1 MRITSL
7 SIESA
12 RNLAAVHLAP
22 GPRFNVFYGDN
33 GQGKT
38 NLVETVYV
46 LATLRSFRTSRLA
59 DLIARGAPHARL
71 AARVVK
77 DDLERRYQVAIEPT
91 RRVVTLDGKTPR
103 PLARYFGAFNVV
115 LFAPEDLGVARG
127 APAERRRFLD
137 RAVFARHASYL
148 ETAQAYEKV
157 LRSRNAVLRAAG
169 AGDRKALDLLPVY
182 DLQLAPLAV
191 AIVEARQRYLAELRP
206 RFEAAFEAITRTGFP
221 VALEHVTAPQLAARD
236 AAANGDAL
244 TRDRGRHLARGSTS
258 LGPHRDDLVF
268 RMAGEVAANYA
279 SQGQLRALVL
289 AWKTAEMDL
298 LRDAHGDPPILLL
311 DDVSSELDEARNLY
325 LFEHL
330 AQRDLQCF
338 ITTTHPR
345 HVRLGSDRLDHEVRQ
360 GSISVVKS
368 TV

>member
-1 MRITSL
+1 MRVTAL
-7 SIESA
+7 SIEHA
-12 RNLAAVHLAP
+12 RNLGAVQLAP

-59 DLIARGAPHARL
+59 DVIARGAPAARL

-77 DDLERRYQVAIEPT
+77 DDLERRYQVTIEPS
-91 RRVVTLDGKTPR
+91 RRQVTLDGKTPR

-115 LFAPEDLGVARG
+115 LFAPEDLGIARG
-127 APAERRRFLD
+127 APAERRRFVD
-137 RAVFARHASYL
+137 RAVFARSPGFL
-148 ETAQAYEKV
+148 ELAQAYEKV
-157 LRSRNAVLRAAG
+157 LKSRNAVLRAAG
-169 AGDRKALDLLPVY
+169 DGDRKALDLLPVY
-182 DLQLAPLAV
+182 DQQLAPLAV
-191 AIVEARQRYLAELRP
+191 GIVDARQAYLGELRP
-206 RFEAAFEAITRTGFP
+206 RFEAAFAAITRTGLP
-221 VALEHVTAPQLAARD
+221 VALDYVTAPELAARD
-236 AAANGDAL
+236 ATAILAGYQ
-244 TRDRGRHLARGSTS
+244 RDRGRDVGRGSTS
-258 LGPHRDDLVF
+258 LGPHRDDLLF
-268 RMAGEVAANYA
+268 RLAGEEAATYA

-289 AWKTAEMDL
+289 AWKTAELDL
-298 LRDAHGDPPILLL
+298 LREAHGDPPILLL

-330 AQRDLQCF
+330 AQRELQCF

-345 HVRLGSDRLDHEVRQ
+345 HVRLTSERVDHEVRN

-368 TV
+368 QS

>member
-1 MRITSL
+1 M
-7 SIESA
+7 
-12 RNLAAVHLAP
+12 
-22 GPRFNVFYGDN
+22 
-33 GQGKT
+33 
-38 NLVETVYV
+38 

-59 DLIARGAPHARL
+59 DVVARGAPRARL

-77 DDLERRYQVAIEPT
+77 DGLERRYDVTIEPT

-115 LFAPEDLGVARG
+115 LFAPEDLAIARG
-127 APAERRRFLD
+127 APADRRRFLD

-148 ETAQAYEKV
+148 DTAQGYDKV
-157 LRSRNAVLRAAG
+157 LKSRNAVLRAAG
-169 AGDRKALDLLPVY
+169 EGDRKALDLLPVY
-182 DLQLAPLAV
+182 DDQLVPLAL
-191 AIVEARQRYLAELRP
+191 AIVAARRAYLDELRP
-206 RFEAAFEAITRTGFP
+206 RFDAAFAAITRTGLP
-221 VALEHVTAPQLAARD
+221 VGLAHVTAPELAAGD
-236 AAANGDAL
+236 AAAVTAGL
-244 TRDRGRHLARGSTS
+244 LRDRGRDLARGSTT

-268 RMAGEVAANYA
+268 SLSGELAANYA
-279 SQGQLRALVL
+279 SQGQLRAVVL

-298 LRDAHGDPPILLL
+298 LREAHGDPPILLL

-345 HVRLGSDRLDHEVRQ
+345 HVKLRADRIDHEVRD
-360 GSISVVKS
+360 GSISVIKS
-368 TV
+368 MP